1 MRRTRPDLR
10 RLTPDVR
17 NHTHEIGRPDMD
29 PENAERVGRAML
41 TAGIPESAMAS
52 VLEELAGEN

>member
-1 MRRTRPDLR
+1 
-10 RLTPDVR
+10 
-17 NHTHEIGRPDMD
+17 MD